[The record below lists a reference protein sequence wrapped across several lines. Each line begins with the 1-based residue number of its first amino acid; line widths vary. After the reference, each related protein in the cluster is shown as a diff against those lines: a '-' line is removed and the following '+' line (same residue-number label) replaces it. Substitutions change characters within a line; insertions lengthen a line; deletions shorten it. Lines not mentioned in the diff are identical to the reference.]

1 MTIRS
6 NAKKSVTKRLDVR
19 AQLIP
24 GRRSSVPVGKKMVD
38 EENLIFGARSGN
50 ELTHI
55 KDKYGKQ
62 VFDVDIECD
71 YYDIPEAKGNK
82 GLCVVLTDAGLNYPV
97 LRSDGNRYR
106 AVGGQIIFTPT
117 YDTTPTRGNTLLKHA
132 QVMIPYSP
140 VEGSLLKDGDL
151 IEFTIAHNRMYM
163 DAGDNTKVLSRSIC
177 TGKSTDILV
186 NKNILPLDA
195 AATNQRGFAENRLA
209 IRRKDCTTLKFLGN
223 FTRFD
228 NWNGATATD
237 APYSETI
244 GCDNFD
250 LFDIYMQVGLKFS
263 VAPTK
268 DAAWVSFFQ
277 AIIKT
282 CGE

>member
-1 MTIRS
+1 MAIGS

-19 AQLIP
+19 PQLIP

-55 KDKYGKQ
+55 KDKYEKQ

-151 IEFTIAHNRMYM
+151 IEFTIAHNRLYM
-163 DAGDNTKVLSRSIC
+163 DAGDNTKVLSRAIRA
-177 TGKSTDILV
+177 GKSTDILI
-186 NKNILPLDA
+186 NKELLAWDA
-195 AATNQRGFAENRLA
+195 SATNQKVFAENRLA
-209 IRRKDCTTLKFLGN
+209 MTRKDSTSVLFLGN
-223 FTRFD
+223 WTRWD
-228 NWNGATATD
+228 NWNGASTAD
-237 APYSETI
+237 GPYTPTL

-263 VAPTK
+263 TTPTK
-268 DAAWVSFFQ
+268 DAAKVSFFQ